1 MRNCQLPGP
10 QRKDHSRQSSVTA
23 APRAGTCLDTIQ
35 CNGNADS
42 DGYSTSSRPIR
53 RFCYLSICA
62 SGRNWADL
70 RSGRVMFE
78 LATVS
83 SLSRQLGF
91 HLALDGP
98 GLEWS
103 TDPSGSGCCAAAFV
117 GGTRWTAVGRNPF
130 PRVLRHSSC
139 CCCCNSKVCSG
150 QRSHLL
156 VETRST

>member
-1 MRNCQLPGP
+1 MLSCSEGAELSA
-10 QRKDHSRQSSVTA
+10 SRAPTEGSLQSSVTA

-53 RFCYLSICA
+53 RVCYLSICA

-103 TDPSGSGCCAAAFV
+103 TDCCAVAFV
-117 GGTRWTAVGRNPF
+117 GGTRW
-130 PRVLRHSSC
+130 
-139 CCCCNSKVCSG
+139 
-150 QRSHLL
+150 
-156 VETRST
+156 